1 MRKILFLMAMLVCS
15 LQFAMAGDVVTRDVN
30 KLPVAAR
37 EMIGKHFS
45 QTKVAYIKIEKDLF
59 QSTSYDVKLADGIE
73 LEFNSKGEWLEIDC
87 KNKAVPSTFI
97 PQAISKYMKA
107 NYNGRACLGLHFSN
121 TDLPAKQVLTSCG
134 GILVRFVG
142 HHGRRCDG
150 VDGSNVGKRIRDMR
164 RSVVT
169 VSYTHLDVYK
179 RQDLLGT

>member
-45 QTKVAYIKIEKDLF
+45 QTKVAFSLLRIDLF
-59 QSTSYDVKLADGIE
+59 QTTSYDVKLADGIE

-107 NYNGRACLGLHFSN
+107 NYNGHKTVKIERNRKGYELTLENGLEVDF
-121 TDLPAKQVLTSCG
+121 DQFG
-134 GILVRFVG
+134 GFLKLS
-142 HHGRRCDG
+142 D
-150 VDGSNVGKRIRDMR
+150 
-164 RSVVT
+164 
-169 VSYTHLDVYK
+169 
-179 RQDLLGT
+179 

>member
-59 QSTSYDVKLADGIE
+59 QTTSYDVKLADGIV

-87 KNKAVPSTFI
+87 KNKSVTFYLHRFMPVI
-97 PQAISKYMKA
+97 IIFHI
-107 NYNGRACLGLHFSN
+107 LGNSL
-121 TDLPAKQVLTSCG
+121 
-134 GILVRFVG
+134 
-142 HHGRRCDG
+142 
-150 VDGSNVGKRIRDMR
+150 RDKSR
-164 RSVVT
+164 T
-169 VSYTHLDVYK
+169 
-179 RQDLLGT
+179 

>member
-59 QSTSYDVKLADGIE
+59 QTTSYDVKLADGIE

-87 KNKAVPSTFI
+87 KNKSVPSTFI
-97 PQAISKYMKA
+97 KKKNTKYM
-107 NYNGRACLGLHFSN
+107 NSNGHKTVKIERNRKGYELTLENGLEVDF
-121 TDLPAKQVLTSCG
+121 DQFG
-134 GILVRFVG
+134 GFLKLS
-142 HHGRRCDG
+142 D
-150 VDGSNVGKRIRDMR
+150 
-164 RSVVT
+164 
-169 VSYTHLDVYK
+169 
-179 RQDLLGT
+179 

>member
-1 MRKILFLMAMLVCS
+1 MKKILFLMAMLVSS

-37 EMIGKHFS
+37 EMISKHFP
-45 QTKVAYIKIEKDLF
+45 QTKVSYIKIEKDLF

-107 NYNGRACLGLHFSN
+107 NYSGHKTVKIERNRKGYELTLENGLEVDF
-121 TDLPAKQVLTSCG
+121 DQFG
-134 GILVRFVG
+134 GFLKLS
-142 HHGRRCDG
+142 D
-150 VDGSNVGKRIRDMR
+150 
-164 RSVVT
+164 
-169 VSYTHLDVYK
+169 
-179 RQDLLGT
+179 

>member
-37 EMIGKHFS
+37 EMIGNHFS

-59 QSTSYDVKLADGIE
+59 QTTSYDVKLADGIE

-87 KNKAVPSTFI
+87 KNKSVPSTFI

-107 NYNGRACLGLHFSN
+107 NYNGHKTVKIERNRKGYELTLENGLEVDF
-121 TDLPAKQVLTSCG
+121 DQFG
-134 GILVRFVG
+134 GFLKLS
-142 HHGRRCDG
+142 D
-150 VDGSNVGKRIRDMR
+150 
-164 RSVVT
+164 
-169 VSYTHLDVYK
+169 
-179 RQDLLGT
+179 

>member
-59 QSTSYDVKLADGIE
+59 QTTSYDVKLADGIE

-87 KNKAVPSTFI
+87 KNKSVPSTFI
-97 PQAISKYMKA
+97 
-107 NYNGRACLGLHFSN
+107 
-121 TDLPAKQVLTSCG
+121 
-134 GILVRFVG
+134 
-142 HHGRRCDG
+142 
-150 VDGSNVGKRIRDMR
+150 GSADFPGW
-164 RSVVT
+164 
-169 VSYTHLDVYK
+169 
-179 RQDLLGT
+179 